1 MHKKYNPSNLFNKGY
16 KYDKCYKKLD
26 QATTS
31 CEKKSKSQ
39 QEETITE
46 RVKLIPWK
54 RKSPIPPILV
64 L

>member
-16 KYDKCYKKLD
+16 KYDKCYKKVD

-39 QEETITE
+39 
-46 RVKLIPWK
+46 
-54 RKSPIPPILV
+54 
-64 L
+64 